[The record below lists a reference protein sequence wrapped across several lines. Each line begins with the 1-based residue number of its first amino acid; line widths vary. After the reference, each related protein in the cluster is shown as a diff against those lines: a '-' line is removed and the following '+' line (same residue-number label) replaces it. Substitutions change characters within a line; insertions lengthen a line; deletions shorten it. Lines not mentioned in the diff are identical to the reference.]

1 MSVGQDRDDDPVPLL
16 HVPPPRAS
24 QPFLEG
30 LALRTNQHVVPC
42 GVRAVHCVA
51 VERQANSASNGMPVS
66 KPEIGEGTLT
76 QAPSFAD

>member
-1 MSVGQDRDDDPVPLL
+1 
-16 HVPPPRAS
+16 
-24 QPFLEG
+24 
-30 LALRTNQHVVPC
+30 
-42 GVRAVHCVA
+42 